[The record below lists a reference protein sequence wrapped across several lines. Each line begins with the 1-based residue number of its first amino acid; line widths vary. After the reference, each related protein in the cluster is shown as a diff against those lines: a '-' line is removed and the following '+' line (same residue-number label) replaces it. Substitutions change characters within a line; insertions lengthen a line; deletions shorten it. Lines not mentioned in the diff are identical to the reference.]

1 MQCNAMNNEY
11 LVVNVVNSVQS
22 RPPSMNRIGWT
33 DVDGKRD
40 IVDVRVRFTLLLLLV
55 DVRLAAAAQN
65 TSWLAA
71 NTSVLELFD
80 KSMKL

>member
-40 IVDVRVRFTLLLLLV
+40 IVDGFTLLLLLV
-55 DVRLAAAAQN
+55 DVRLAAA
-65 TSWLAA
+65 TPKHKLASGKHA
-71 NTSVLELFD
+71 V
-80 KSMKL
+80 